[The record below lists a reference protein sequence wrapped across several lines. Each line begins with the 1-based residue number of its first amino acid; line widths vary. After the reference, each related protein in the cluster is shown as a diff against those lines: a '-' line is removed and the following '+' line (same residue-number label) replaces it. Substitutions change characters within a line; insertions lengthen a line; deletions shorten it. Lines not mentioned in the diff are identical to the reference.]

1 MKFRGVFLVSAA
13 LCTAAFAGTAGSVGG
28 RGPEVR
34 RNLERFRD
42 WKFGLMI
49 HFGLYSQL
57 NTDESWALSD
67 EDAPWSRRLMPWITD
82 AEAFKRQYVALN
94 RSFNPVAFD
103 PDRWAETARRAGFK
117 YVCLTAKHHD
127 GFCLYDSGFTDYKTT
142 DPSCPYSVSPH
153 ADIVRSVF
161 SAFRKKGMG
170 ISCYFSK
177 PDWHHDDYW
186 HGGATGRRTTRMPSY
201 DIKAFPV
208 KWKNFAGFTRNQI
221 LELIGSYGPIDI
233 LWLDGGWIS
242 ERHGRGIGI
251 PSVIAEARK
260 INPGL
265 IAVDRWS
272 GGVCED
278 ITTPE
283 QTVPETGPAMPW
295 ESCITIGTAFS
306 YRYDD
311 VYKSGRELIHLLLDV
326 VAKGGNLALNVA
338 PAPNGEFPR
347 AALDRLETVGRWL
360 SANGEA
366 VYGTRAVAL
375 PRLNSLEDGSWAFT
389 GRGGAR
395 YAIRLWKDREVD
407 VRNFRLKYA
416 DAAGVRKIVHLAS
429 GASVPFSAAGK
440 VLTFSLPA
448 ETTPDQHADVF
459 RLEQQDDE

>member
-1 MKFRGVFLVSAA
+1 
-13 LCTAAFAGTAGSVGG
+13 
-28 RGPEVR
+28 
-34 RNLERFRD
+34 
-42 WKFGLMI
+42 
-49 HFGLYSQL
+49 
-57 NTDESWALSD
+57 
-67 EDAPWSRRLMPWITD
+67 
-82 AEAFKRQYVALN
+82 
-94 RSFNPVAFD
+94 
-103 PDRWAETARRAGFK
+103 
-117 YVCLTAKHHD
+117 
-127 GFCLYDSGFTDYKTT
+127 
-142 DPSCPYSVSPH
+142 
-153 ADIVRSVF
+153 
-161 SAFRKKGMG
+161 MG

-201 DIKAFPV
+201 DIKAFPG

-265 IAVDRWS
+265 IAVDRRS

-347 AALDRLETVGRWL
+347 AALDRLEYDELGAQHVYAGAFARQPHAPQPQHRQFVSGSLVQPILHIRPHRTLKRFYVPLGHNKESPHVSAKKL
-360 SANGEA
+360 DANGI
-366 VYGTRAVAL
+366 
-375 PRLNSLEDGSWAFT
+375 S
-389 GRGGAR
+389 
-395 YAIRLWKDREVD
+395 I
-407 VRNFRLKYA
+407 
-416 DAAGVRKIVHLAS
+416 
-429 GASVPFSAAGK
+429 
-440 VLTFSLPA
+440 
-448 ETTPDQHADVF
+448 
-459 RLEQQDDE
+459 